1 MSEILQI
8 NGDEKYS
15 KHYFMFSSEAK
26 QFYLDLI
33 NIKYLSFY
41 IVMKMR
47 KVPRKSL

>member
-1 MSEILQI
+1 MSEILQV
-8 NGDEKYS
+8 NNVDKYS
-15 KHYFMFSSEAK
+15 KNYFMFSSEAK

-41 IVMKMR
+41 IVMKMC